1 MVKFNKLCEP
11 VKKTRDMAN
20 TEFTK
25 YIDLRD
31 EQLRNGTTTEPDLV
45 RKIKLEFYRTHS
57 TTNKRQLDKIWN
69 HICPM
74 VEANSA
80 LAQFIVDY
88 GGARSEYFFP
98 WLITV
103 ATSPSAALEMAY
115 GAGYDVEGEWS
126 YTASKDDE
134 INDFVHNVPTF
145 VYNRERQLFMANLV
159 SAVQRNGSD
168 WNPTK
173 VVDLGAGRM
182 AWIRWHNFHI
192 DSDIQKIIAVDKDPD
207 IDPEILFG
215 PDQLGILGITYQ
227 RADILAWL
235 ATPSKDFYDLV
246 MLGGVASYFPFQAF
260 TEAVIKPVYQR
271 LKTGGT
277 FFFDLQLDCPQYEWT
292 IKLFDWPEMKL
303 AKTAT
308 EAINQVE
315 ATRKALWRSGI
326 KFGATYTVDTY
337 NEHPSAVMIVL
348 DKL

>member
-1 MVKFNKLCEP
+1 MIQYSKLYNP
-11 VKKTRDMAN
+11 VEKTRDMAL

-31 EQLRNGTTTEPDLV
+31 EQLRDGTTTNPDLV
-45 RKIKLEFYRTHS
+45 RKIQMEFYRTHS
-57 TTNKRQLDKIWN
+57 LTKKRQLDNIWAT
-69 HICPM
+69 ICPM
-74 VEANSA
+74 VESNSA
-80 LAQFIVDY
+80 LAQFIIDY

-103 ATSPSAALEMAY
+103 ANSPSAALEMAY

-159 SAVQRNGSD
+159 SAVQRNGSE
-168 WNPTK
+168 WNPTT
-173 VVDLGAGRM
+173 VVDLGAGRL
-182 AWIRWHNFHI
+182 AWGRWHNFHF
-192 DSDIQKIIAVDKDPD
+192 DSDVQKIIAVDKDPSINAD
-207 IDPEILFG
+207 ELFG
-215 PDQLGILGITYQ
+215 PDEPGILGVDYQ
-227 RADILAWL
+227 HADALAWL
-235 ATPSKDFYDLV
+235 ATLDKEAFDLV

-260 TEAVIKPVYQR
+260 TEAVIKPVYHR
-271 LKTGGT
+271 LKKGGA

-303 AKTAT
+303 AKTVT

-337 NEHPSAVMIVL
+337 NEHPSAVMIVMN
-348 DKL
+348 KL